1 MDFPP
6 QPQWNKTNTLSETVW
21 NSLRNA
27 KDWAVLFINALQKD
41 I

>member
-6 QPQWNKTNTLSETVW
+6 QPQWNKTNTLSETADC
-21 NSLRNA
+21 LRNA